1 MMISI
6 SNRRKT
12 DMLVFVT
19 WITLSV
25 IVGIAASR
33 HFNRDGFGWAVLSA
47 IVSPLITFLLLLALG
62 PKGAILR
69 QLAEPSPP
77 RVIEYTGER
86 EAMPPFFI
94 VLAVLG
100 VIGLLTLIVYGTI

>member
-1 MMISI
+1 
-6 SNRRKT
+6 
-12 DMLVFVT
+12 MLVFVT

-33 HFNRDGFGWAVLSA
+33 HFNRDGFGWTVLSA

-62 PKGAILR
+62 PKGAVRR
-69 QLAEPSPP
+69 QPVTEPSSP

-86 EAMPPFFI
+86 ESMPPFFI

-100 VIGLLTLIVYGTI
+100 VIGLLTLIVYGTV

>member
-1 MMISI
+1 
-6 SNRRKT
+6 
-12 DMLVFVT
+12 MLVFVT

-62 PKGAILR
+62 PKGAVR
-69 QLAEPSPP
+69 RPQLVSAEP
-77 RVIEYTGER
+77 RVVEYMPAT
-86 EAMPPFFI
+86 ADKPMPPFFI

>member
-1 MMISI
+1 
-6 SNRRKT
+6 
-12 DMLVFVT
+12 FVT

-33 HFNRDGFGWAVLSA
+33 HFNRDGFGWTVLSA
-47 IVSPLITFLLLLALG
+47 IVSPLITFLLLAALG
-62 PKGAILR
+62 PKGAVR
-69 QLAEPSPP
+69 RPQLVSEEP

-86 EAMPPFFI
+86 ESMPPFFI

-100 VIGLLTLIVYGTI
+100 VIGLLTLIVYGTV